1 MKHIRPEI
9 ATYPV
14 LHESLLATREREPL
28 CGSRAIITPCANP
41 RMDDWVRVYCW
52 PVSSQGTPYYCR
64 KSKILELL
72 YEVAEFLETHTC
84 NDYLETIDVG
94 DRIV

>member
-1 MKHIRPEI
+1 
-9 ATYPV
+9 
-14 LHESLLATREREPL
+14 
-28 CGSRAIITPCANP
+28 
-41 RMDDWVRVYCW
+41 MDDWVRVYCW

>member
-41 RMDDWVRVYCW
+41 RL
-52 PVSSQGTPYYCR
+52 G
-64 KSKILELL
+64 EGLL
-72 YEVAEFLETHTC
+72 LAGEFS
-84 NDYLETIDVG
+84 G
-94 DRIV
+94 DALLLPQK